1 MIDPGE
7 IVTTTVTITNNST
20 TPTPVAATGVQF
32 TEDLQGMT
40 LVNQAGDDINAS
52 PIAFDDS
59 YTAAGNVPFTGVAML
74 NNDAEPL
81 GPEGLALNA
90 GTAIQN
96 TGVAFATTQG
106 GSVTLNANGTF
117 TYISAVGF
125 EGVDTFTYT
134 LRDTGL
140 DAVAG
145 NADDL
150 SGTGTVS
157 ITVGP
162 SVWFIDNTAAPGGN
176 GTQASPFNSI
186 AAFNAAQGTANGPDA
201 GDFIYL
207 RHGTGTYSE
216 ANGINL
222 ANGQTLI
229 GQGQNLVVNG
239 VTIEVGSAGL
249 TPTIQVTGAD
259 EGVLLAQ
266 NNTLSGFN
274 ISTTNA
280 AADGIE
286 DGGGTVGTLTI
297 SNVSISGTGQAV
309 DIDQGGTLNVTLASV
324 TSTGS
329 SEEGIQL
336 AGVAGSF
343 TASTVSLNGMT
354 GDGIDLDNNSATV
367 AINGGTIG
375 NTNDPAASAST
386 STAAAATSPSPPR
399 STRPR
404 PATSSE

>member
-1 MIDPGE
+1 MANETFTAIQTTVATPGFDADADGVIDPGE
-7 IVTTTVTITNNST
+7 RVTTTVTITNNST

-32 TEDLQGMT
+32 TEDLQGMR

-59 YTAAGNVPFTGVAML
+59 YSAAGNVAFGATISL
-74 NNDAEPL
+74 LINDTEPL

-186 AAFNAAQGTANGPDA
+186 AAFNLAQGTANGPDA

-207 RHGTGTYSE
+207 RFGTGTYSE
-216 ANGINL
+216 ADGINL
-222 ANGQTLI
+222 ATGQTLI
-229 GQGQNLVVNG
+229 GQGQNRHCRLHP
-239 VTIEVGSAGL
+239 AG
-249 TPTIQVTGAD
+249 QCRGALHD
-259 EGVLLAQ
+259 
-266 NNTLSGFN
+266 
-274 ISTTNA
+274 
-280 AADGIE
+280 
-286 DGGGTVGTLTI
+286 
-297 SNVSISGTGQAV
+297 
-309 DIDQGGTLNVTLASV
+309 
-324 TSTGS
+324 
-329 SEEGIQL
+329 
-336 AGVAGSF
+336 
-343 TASTVSLNGMT
+343 
-354 GDGIDLDNNSATV
+354 
-367 AINGGTIG
+367 
-375 NTNDPAASAST
+375 
-386 STAAAATSPSPPR
+386 R
-399 STRPR
+399 RRPDWHR
-404 PATSSE
+404 LGKR